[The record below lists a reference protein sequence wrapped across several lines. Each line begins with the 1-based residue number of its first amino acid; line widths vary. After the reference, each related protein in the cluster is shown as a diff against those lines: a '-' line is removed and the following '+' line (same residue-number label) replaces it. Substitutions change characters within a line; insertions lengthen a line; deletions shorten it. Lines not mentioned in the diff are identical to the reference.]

1 MKNLTLVLIVILS
14 FINFVTSQT
23 NPNHVKVEGY
33 YRSDGTYVRS
43 HYRTAPNSTNRDNFS
58 TLGNTNPYT
67 GEPGWIQPDNNYYVP
82 NSSSY
87 NSTYNAS
94 AYTTNSRY
102 SNSSPGST
110 YTTIKTNGQL
120 WREPNQFNRIRPITN
135 GTKVEVIGYEEG
147 FWKVVSNGTVGYIHS
162 TTINVNYE
170 MNAIKNTPSTSS
182 NQIYYPPNSNY
193 VNNNSPFYS
202 GSSNTSFSTYTT
214 IKTNGQLWREPNQ
227 FNQIR
232 PISSG
237 TKVKVIGYEDGFWK
251 VISNGTVGYIH
262 NTTITVNYEMVNM
275 KEKTFENYS
284 DRNVVQNSSSNYSPY
299 SINFNSN
306 YDVSNNTANYYKL
319 IQETSLRQAPDS
331 KAYVLKRFKIG
342 DEVNVIDSTGEW
354 WWEVIHEGRRGWVK
368 RRLLVKK

>member
-110 YTTIKTNGQL
+110 YTTIKT
-120 WREPNQFNRIRPITN
+120 
-135 GTKVEVIGYEEG
+135 Y
-147 FWKVVSNGTVGYIHS
+147 
-162 TTINVNYE
+162 
-170 MNAIKNTPSTSS
+170 
-182 NQIYYPPNSNY
+182 
-193 VNNNSPFYS
+193 
-202 GSSNTSFSTYTT
+202 
-214 IKTNGQLWREPNQ
+214 GQLWREPNQ